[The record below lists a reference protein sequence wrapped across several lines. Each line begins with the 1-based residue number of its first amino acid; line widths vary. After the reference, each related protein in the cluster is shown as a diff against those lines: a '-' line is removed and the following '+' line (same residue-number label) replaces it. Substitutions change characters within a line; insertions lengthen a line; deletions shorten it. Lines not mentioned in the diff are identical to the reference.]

1 MAVSTSLPITA
12 LLHDAREGHPEAID
26 AIFPLVYEQLR
37 LIAHRQMQGERFDH
51 TLSTTGLVHEA
62 YLKFADLN
70 AVDWQDRAHF
80 FALAARAMRQILIDH
95 ARTRNAQ
102 KRQGQHPH
110 VPLDSAVVMA
120 DRRADELLALDE
132 ALAELESWNPRMAQV
147 VECRFFGGYTQEETA
162 RILGVTDRT
171 VRREWTRAKVYL
183 YRAMHPDVATSDG

>member
-1 MAVSTSLPITA
+1 MPVYSSPPITE
-12 LLHDAREGHPEAID
+12 LLHQARAGQPDAID

-62 YLKFADLN
+62 YLKFSDLD

-80 FALAARAMRQILIDH
+80 FALAARAMRQILIDY

-102 KRQGQHPH
+102 KRKGQHPH

-120 DRRADELLALDE
+120 DRRADELLALDD

-183 YRAMHPDVATSDG
+183 YRTMHPTDPAGHA